1 MAWKKPSE
9 ELSQFLDERMSSF
22 DVKKKKMFG
31 CPAYFA
37 NDNMISGVF
46 ENDIF
51 IRLSEHDRKKI
62 NSESD
67 EVMPFEPV
75 KGRVM
80 KEYVVLPDSL
90 YNDPEKFHELL
101 RSSYEY
107 VSSLPQKQKKKKK

>member
-9 ELSQFLDERMSSF
+9 KLSKFLEERISAF

-31 CPAYFA
+31 CPIYFA
-37 NDNMISGVF
+37 NDNMLTGVF

-51 IRLSEHDRKKI
+51 IRLSEKDRNKI
-62 NSESD
+62 ISEND

-90 YNDPEKFHELL
+90 YNNPEKFHELL
-101 RSSYEY
+101 NSSYDH
-107 VSSLPQKQKKKKK
+107 VSSLPAKKKKKK